1 MTDMRLTHSGEGEP
15 GVTAPGDPGPLHGIT
30 VVELAHWMAAPAAGG
45 VLADWGADVIKI
57 EPHGGEPMRRI
68 WGSAGANPDAP
79 NGGFTSANRGKRS
92 LELDVRS
99 PAGREAL
106 EKLLDRADVLLSNLR
121 PSALERLGLS
131 PAQVTER
138 FPRLIFCTL
147 TAYGWGG
154 PDQERAG
161 YDLAGFFAR
170 AGVAHQITTRGTP
183 PAAMWSGIGDTFTA
197 MTAVAGI
204 SAALVDRA
212 RTGRGR
218 VVEASLQRTGMW
230 AIAAE
235 LATGAMGG
243 HPRPPYPREQCP
255 TPMYN
260 SYQTSDGRW
269 FYLVGVEAARQLPKV
284 LAAIGRADLASDE
297 RFAGARALTRNRTEV
312 IEILDAAFAAEPIEH
327 WAKVFD
333 THDVFYA
340 PIQTPLEVINDQQ
353 ARATGAWI
361 RVDGAE
367 IEGRPVE
374 TVEAPIRWD
383 GRSRVSTPAPPRAG
397 EHNREILSWLG
408 YSDDEIDR
416 LGTPPA

>member
-1 MTDMRLTHSGEGEP
+1 MTDRRLAHSGEREP

-30 VVELAHWMAAPAAGG
+30 VVELAHWMAAPAAAG

-99 PAGREAL
+99 PAGRAAL
-106 EKLLDRADVLLSNLR
+106 DKLLDRADVLLSNLR

-131 PAQVTER
+131 PAQVAER

-170 AGVAHQITTRGTP
+170 AGVAHQITTQGTP

-204 SAALVDRA
+204 SAALVERA
-212 RTGRGR
+212 RIGRGR
-218 VVEASLQRTGMW
+218 VVEASLQRAGMW

-235 LATGAMGG
+235 LATQAMGG
-243 HPRPPYPREQCP
+243 RPRPPYPREQCP

-284 LAAIGRADLASDE
+284 LAAIGRADLAADE

-312 IEILDAAFAAEPIEH
+312 IEILDAAFAAEPMEH

-333 THDVFYA
+333 SHDVFYA

-361 RVDGAE
+361 QVDGAE

-383 GRSRVSTPAPPRAG
+383 GQSRVSAPAPPRAG
-397 EHNREILSWLG
+397 EHSREILSWLG
-408 YSDDEIDR
+408 YADDEIDR
-416 LGTPPA
+416 LAAPPA

>member
-1 MTDMRLTHSGEGEP
+1 
-15 GVTAPGDPGPLHGIT
+15 VTAPGDAGPLNGVT
-30 VVELAHWMAAPAAGG
+30 VVELAHWMAAPAAAG
-45 VLADWGADVIKI
+45 VLADWGADVIKV

-68 WGSAGANPDAP
+68 WGSTGANPDAP

-106 EKLLDRADVLLSNLR
+106 DKLLDRADVLLSNLR

-138 FPRLIFCTL
+138 FPRMIFCTI

-218 VVEASLQRTGMW
+218 LVEASLQRTGMW

-235 LATGAMGG
+235 LSTQAMGG
-243 HPRPPYPREQCP
+243 RPRPPYPREQCP

-260 SYQTSDGRW
+260 SYQTADGHW
-269 FYLVGVEAARQLPKV
+269 FYLVGVEAGRQLPKV
-284 LAAIGRADLASDE
+284 LAAIGRTDLASDE
-297 RFAGARALTRNRTEV
+297 RFAGARALTKNRTEV
-312 IEILDAAFAAEPIEH
+312 IEILDAAFVAEPMEH

-340 PIQTPLEVINDQQ
+340 PVQTPAEVVNDQQ

-361 RVDGAE
+361 QVDGTE
-367 IEGRPVE
+367 IKGRPVE

-383 GRSRVSTPAPPRAG
+383 CRSRPSTPPPPRAG
-397 EHNREILSWLG
+397 EHNRAILSWLG
-408 YSDDEIDR
+408 YTDDEIDQ
-416 LGTPPA
+416 LSAPSA

>member
-1 MTDMRLTHSGEGEP
+1 
-15 GVTAPGDPGPLHGIT
+15 VTSAADVGPLHGIT
-30 VVELAHWMAAPAAGG
+30 VIELGHWMAAPAAGG

-106 EKLLDRADVLLSNLR
+106 DRLLGRADVLLSNLR

-131 PAQVTER
+131 PAQVIER
-138 FPRLIFCTL
+138 FPRLVCCTL

-170 AGVAHQITTRGTP
+170 AGVAHQITTQGTP
-183 PAAMWSGIGDTFTA
+183 PAAMWSGVGDTFTA

-218 VVEASLQRTGMW
+218 VVEASLQRAGMW
-230 AIAAE
+230 SIAAE
-235 LATGAMGG
+235 LATQAMGG
-243 HPRPPYPREQCP
+243 RPRPPYPREQCP

-260 SYQTSDGRW
+260 SYQTADGRW

-284 LAAIGRADLASDE
+284 LAAIDRPDLAADE
-297 RFAGARALTRNRTEV
+297 RFAGARALTRNRIDV
-312 IEILDAAFAAEPIEH
+312 IGILDAAFAAEPLEH

-340 PIQTPLEVINDQQ
+340 PILTPLEVLDDQQ

-361 RVDGAE
+361 RVDGVE

-374 TVEAPIRWD
+374 TIDAPIRWD
-383 GRSRVSTPAPPRAG
+383 GRSRVSTPPPPRAG

-408 YSDDEIDR
+408 YTDDEIDR
-416 LGTPPA
+416 LAAPPV

>member
-1 MTDMRLTHSGEGEP
+1 M
-15 GVTAPGDPGPLHGIT
+15 TAPGDSRPLNGVT
-30 VVELAHWMAAPAAGG
+30 VIELAHWMAAPAAAG
-45 VLADWGADVIKI
+45 VLADWGADVIKV

-68 WGSAGANPDAP
+68 WGSAGASPDAP

-106 EKLLDRADVLLSNLR
+106 DKLLDRSDVLLSNLR

-138 FPRLIFCTL
+138 FPRLVFCTL

-170 AGVAHQITTRGTP
+170 AGVAHQITTQGTP
-183 PAAMWSGIGDTFTA
+183 PAAMWSGVGDTFTA

-212 RTGRGR
+212 RTGQGR

-235 LATGAMGG
+235 LATQAMGG
-243 HPRPPYPREQCP
+243 RPRPPYPREQCP

-260 SYQTSDGRW
+260 SYQAADGRW
-269 FYLVGVEAARQLPKV
+269 FYLVGVEAGRQLPKV

-297 RFAGARALTRNRTEV
+297 RFAGARALTKNRTEV
-312 IEILDAAFAAEPIEH
+312 IEILDAAFAAEPMEH
-327 WAKVFD
+327 WAKAFD
-333 THDVFYA
+333 SHDVFYA
-340 PIQTPLEVINDQQ
+340 PIQTPPEVINDPQ

-383 GRSRVSTPAPPRAG
+383 GQSRVSTPPPPRAG
-397 EHNREILSWLG
+397 EHNQEILSWLG
-408 YSDDEIDR
+408 YTDAEIDQ
-416 LGTPPA
+416 LSTPPT

>member
-1 MTDMRLTHSGEGEP
+1 M
-15 GVTAPGDPGPLHGIT
+15 TAPGDAGPLSDIT
-30 VVELAHWMAAPAAGG
+30 VVELAHWMAAPAAAG
-45 VLADWGADVIKI
+45 VLSDWGADVIKV
-57 EPHGGEPMRRI
+57 EPHGGEPMRHI
-68 WGSAGANPDAP
+68 WGSTGANPDAP

-99 PAGREAL
+99 PAGRAAL
-106 EKLLDRADVLLSNLR
+106 DKLLDRADVLLSNLR

-131 PAQVTER
+131 PAQVTDR
-138 FPRLIFCTL
+138 YPQLIFCTL

-235 LATGAMGG
+235 LATQAMGG
-243 HPRPPYPREQCP
+243 RPRPPYPREQCP

-260 SYQTSDGRW
+260 SYQTSDGHW

-284 LAAIGRADLASDE
+284 LAAVGRTDLASDE
-297 RFAGARALTRNRTEV
+297 RFVNARALTRNRTEV
-312 IEILDAAFAAEPIEH
+312 IEILDAAFAAAPMEH
-327 WAKVFD
+327 WTKVFD

-340 PIQTPLEVINDQQ
+340 PVQTPAEVVNDQQ

-361 RVDGAE
+361 QVDGTE
-367 IEGRPVE
+367 IDGRPVE
-374 TVEAPIRWD
+374 TVDAPIRWD
-383 GRSRVSTPAPPRAG
+383 GRSRFSTPPAPRPG

-408 YSDDEIDR
+408 YTGDEIDQ
-416 LGTPPA
+416 LSTPPG